1 MGTEMS
7 FLPLDFRSV
16 TRRTLPSEM
25 SFLRVSITC
34 SEATSMRSVQ
44 ELESEDSVPVEEP
57 APAEVPAPVE
67 PLADAPWDVFS
78 GCAQAL
84 SSGDE
89 LGLGCCDMMA
99 TFLL

>member
-1 MGTEMS
+1 M
-7 FLPLDFRSV
+7 
-16 TRRTLPSEM
+16 
-25 SFLRVSITC
+25 
-34 SEATSMRSVQ
+34 
-44 ELESEDSVPVEEP
+44 ESEDSVPVEEP
-57 APAEVPAPVE
+57 APAEVPASVE

-89 LGLGCCDMMA
+89 LGLGCSDMMA